1 MPFRY
6 FVKQLLLP
14 PGILLL
20 LLLLAW
26 WFRRSKPR
34 LAGVCFALGFGGL
47 WLMSLPV
54 VVQWSANALERIP
67 PLNRDEWATLGQ
79 RADAIV
85 VLGSGR
91 ERGDPAWGADQPT
104 GIGLERERYA
114 ARLAKASGLPILTSG
129 GLHYGTPPSEA
140 RLMADSLLDD
150 FGVTVRWQEERSR
163 TTWENAQLSAE
174 VLLPQGIKRVV
185 VVTQAWHMP
194 RSVWSFE
201 RAGFEVV
208 PAPVGFLGVD
218 NARPLGGWMPEFKS
232 IWQSGQLMNE
242 AVGQVGY
249 SLFYRSDAG
258 AD

>member
-6 FVKQLLLP
+6 FVKQLLMP
-14 PGILLL
+14 PGVLLL
-20 LLLLAW
+20 LLVLAW
-26 WFRRSKPR
+26 WFRRSRPR
-34 LAGVCFALGFGGL
+34 LAGVCFALGAGGL

-54 VVQWSANALERIP
+54 MVQWSAALLEREP
-67 PLNRDEWATLGQ
+67 PLARAEWATLGQ

-104 GIGLERERYA
+104 GVGLERQRYA

-140 RLMADSLLDD
+140 QLMADSLRED
-150 FGVTVRWQEERSR
+150 FDVTVRWQEARSR

-174 VLLPQGIKRVV
+174 LLLPQGIKRVV
-185 VVTQAWHMP
+185 LVTQAWHMS

-201 RAGFEVV
+201 QAGFEVV
-208 PAPVGFLGVD
+208 PAPVGFLGLD
-218 NARPLGGWMPEFKS
+218 NGRPFGGWLPESKAL
-232 IWQSGQLMNE
+232 WQSGQLMNE

-249 SLFYRSDAG
+249 WLFYR
-258 AD
+258 

>member
-6 FVKQLLLP
+6 FIKQLLLP

-20 LLLLAW
+20 LLALAW
-26 WFRRSKPR
+26 WWRQSRPR
-34 LAGVCFALGFGGL
+34 LARLCFAVGLGGF

-54 VVQWSANALERIP
+54 VVQWGAKALEREA
-67 PLNRDEWATLGQ
+67 PLPRSEWATLAQ

-91 ERGDPAWGADQPT
+91 ERGDLAWGSDQPT
-104 GIGLERERYA
+104 GVGLERQRYA
-114 ARLAKASGLPILTSG
+114 ARLAKASGLPVLTTG

-140 RLMADSLLDD
+140 KLMADSMRDD

-163 TTWENAQLSAE
+163 TTWENARMSAE
-174 VLLPQGIKRVV
+174 ILLPEGIKRVV

-194 RSVWSFE
+194 RAVMSFE
-201 RAGFEVV
+201 RSGFEVV
-208 PAPVGFLGVD
+208 PAPVGFLGPD

-242 AVGQVGY
+242 AMGLLGY
-249 SLFYRSDAG
+249 TVFYR
-258 AD
+258 

>member
-1 MPFRY
+1 MLDAFSL
-6 FVKQLLLP
+6 FCETTLLP

-20 LLLLAW
+20 LLVLAW
-26 WFRRSKPR
+26 WLRRSRPR
-34 LAGVCFALGFGGL
+34 LAAACFVLGAGGF

-54 VVQWSANALERIP
+54 MVEWSARALERNP
-67 PLNRDEWATLGQ
+67 PLAFDEWATLAQ

-91 ERGDPAWGADQPT
+91 ERGDIAWGTDQPT

-129 GLHYGTPPSEA
+129 GLHYGTPPTEA
-140 RLMADSLLDD
+140 KLMADSLLDD
-150 FGVTVRWQEERSR
+150 FGVTVRWQEGRSR
-163 TTWENAQLSAE
+163 TTWENAQFSAE

-185 VVTQAWHMP
+185 VVTHAWHMP
-194 RSVWSFE
+194 RSVWSFQK
-201 RAGFEVV
+201 AGFEVV

-232 IWQSGQLMNE
+232 IWQSGQLLNE

-249 SLFYRSDAG
+249 SMFYR
-258 AD
+258 

>member
-26 WFRRSKPR
+26 WLRRSRPR
-34 LAGVCFALGFGGL
+34 LAGLCFTLGVGGF

-54 VVQWSANALERIP
+54 VVQWGAKALEREA
-67 PLNRDEWATLGQ
+67 PLARDGWATLSQ

-91 ERGDPAWGADQPT
+91 ERGDLAWGADQPT
-104 GIGLERERYA
+104 GVGLERERYA

-129 GLHYGTPPSEA
+129 GLHYGTPPTEA
-140 RLMADSLLDD
+140 KLMADSLRDD
-150 FGVTVRWQEERSR
+150 FGMAVRWEEGRSR
-163 TTWENAQLSAE
+163 TTWENAQFSAQ
-174 VLLPQGIKRVV
+174 VLLPEGIKRVV

-194 RSVWSFE
+194 RAVWSFKK
-201 RAGFEVV
+201 AGLEVV

-232 IWQSGQLMNE
+232 IWQSGQLLNE

-249 SLFYRSDAG
+249 SLFYR
-258 AD
+258 

>member
-26 WFRRSKPR
+26 WLRRSRPR
-34 LAGVCFALGFGGL
+34 LAGACFALGLGGL

-54 VVQWSANALERIP
+54 VVQWSASQLEREP
-67 PLNRDEWATLGQ
+67 PLARDEWATLGQ

-91 ERGDPAWGADQPT
+91 ERGDVAWGADQPT
-104 GIGLERERYA
+104 GIGLERQRYA
-114 ARLAKASGLPILTSG
+114 ARLAKASGLPVLTSG
-129 GLHYGTPPSEA
+129 GLHFGTPPSEA
-140 RLMADSLLDD
+140 QLMADSLRDD
-150 FGVTVRWQEERSR
+150 FGVAVRWQEGGSR
-163 TTWENAQLSAE
+163 TTWENAQLTAQ
-174 VLLPQGIKRVV
+174 VLLPEGIKRVV
-185 VVTQAWHMP
+185 VVTHAAHMP
-194 RSVWSFE
+194 RAVWSFHK
-201 RAGFEVV
+201 AGFEVV
-208 PAPVGFLGVD
+208 PAPVGFLGGD
-218 NARPLGGWMPEFKS
+218 NALPLGGWMPEYKS

-249 SLFYRSDAG
+249 SIFYR
-258 AD
+258 

>member
-6 FVKQLLLP
+6 FMKQLLLP

-20 LLLLAW
+20 LLALGW
-26 WFRRSKPR
+26 WLRRTRPR
-34 LAGVCFALGFGGL
+34 LAGLCFALGLGGF
-47 WLMSLPV
+47 WLMSLPI
-54 VVQWSANALERIP
+54 VVQWSASALERVP
-67 PLNRDEWATLGQ
+67 PLAPEEWATLGQ

-104 GIGLERERYA
+104 GIGLERQRYA
-114 ARLAKASGLPILTSG
+114 ARLAKASGLPVLTSG

-140 RLMADSLLDD
+140 KLMADSLLDD
-150 FGVTVRWQEERSR
+150 FGVTVRWQEGGSR
-163 TTWENAQLSAE
+163 TTWENAQMSADM
-174 VLLPQGIKRVV
+174 LLPQGIKRVV
-185 VVTQAWHMP
+185 VVTQAAHMP
-194 RSVWSFE
+194 RSVWSFQK
-201 RAGFEVV
+201 AGFEVV
-208 PAPVGFLGVD
+208 PAPVGFLGGD

-249 SLFYRSDAG
+249 WLFYR
-258 AD
+258 

>member
-20 LLLLAW
+20 LLVLAW
-26 WFRRSKPR
+26 WFRRSRPR
-34 LAGVCFALGFGGL
+34 LAGVCFALGFGGFL
-47 WLMSLPV
+47 LMSLPV
-54 VVQWSANALERIP
+54 VVQWGAKALESEP
-67 PLNRDEWATLGQ
+67 PLAREEWATLGQ

-85 VLGSGR
+85 LLGSGR
-91 ERGDPAWGADQPT
+91 ERGDIAWGADQPT
-104 GIGLERERYA
+104 GVGLERERYA

-129 GLHYGTPPSEA
+129 GLHFGTPPTEA
-140 RLMADSLLDD
+140 KLMADSMHDD
-150 FGVTVRWQEERSR
+150 FGVTVRWQEGRSR
-163 TTWENAQLSAE
+163 TTWENAQFSAE

-194 RSVWSFE
+194 RSVWSFQQ
-201 RAGFEVV
+201 AGFEVV

-242 AVGQVGY
+242 AVGQIGY
-249 SLFYRSDAG
+249 SLFYR
-258 AD
+258 

>member
-26 WFRRSKPR
+26 WFRRSRPR

-218 NARPLGGWMPEFKS
+218 NARPLGGGMPEFKS

-249 SLFYRSDAG
+249 SLFYRGDAG